1 MVVNCLP
8 ICPEKSIAGPIHKR
22 FLSSPTL
29 APKSQS
35 QSRPD
40 PSASSLSPT
49 DPTLRANPF
58 PEVTDPIC
66 RLPLPTLFCRLEAV
80 HLGDLLRILVRPGT
94 RFTLLRG
101 VFKGRWKR
109 AGHRKSRGAL
119 RNICPYLGSNPFQGA
134 CSLQR
139 KENSSRASV
148 DVPHFVCVTARGP

>member
-1 MVVNCLP
+1 M
-8 ICPEKSIAGPIHKR
+8 KR
-22 FLSSPTL
+22 PRPARVL
-29 APKSQS
+29 
-35 QSRPD
+35 PD
-40 PSASSLSPT
+40 PASNPGPT
-49 DPTLRANPF
+49 HQALRANPF

-139 KENSSRASV
+139 KENSSRGFRRRPPLRLRYRTRSLRTDLRV
-148 DVPHFVCVTARGP
+148 RVTEY